1 MNAIVG
7 ENGIIKQ
14 AQKASTKADLAK
26 FLEDAEMAYTDVYS
40 EKTQERSVCG
50 IEISTLDVVG
60 KLIDEYRVC

>member
-40 EKTQERSVCG
+40 EKTAARRYAG
-50 IEISTLDVVG
+50 L
-60 KLIDEYRVC
+60 KLRLWMSLIN